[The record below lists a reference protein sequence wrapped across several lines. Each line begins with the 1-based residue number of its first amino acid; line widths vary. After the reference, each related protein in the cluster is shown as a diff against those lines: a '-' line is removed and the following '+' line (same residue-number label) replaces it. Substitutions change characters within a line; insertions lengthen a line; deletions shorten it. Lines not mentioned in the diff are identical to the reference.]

1 MDTLAYAKKL
11 IEVGVPQKQ
20 AEVQAEALSDAF
32 KGEIAT
38 KGDIKEL
45 ENKIKDLEIRMVK
58 WFSSIIIGL
67 VISIFIALL
76 RYIK

>member
-32 KGEIAT
+32 QCEAAT

-45 ENKIKDLEIRMVK
+45 ENKIKDLEIRM
-58 WFSSIIIGL
+58 
-67 VISIFIALL
+67 
-76 RYIK
+76 IKRFLI

>member
-32 KGEIAT
+32 KGEVAT

-45 ENKIKDLEIRMVK
+45 ENKIKDLEIRMIK

>member
-32 KGEIAT
+32 KGEVAT

-45 ENKIKDLEIRMVK
+45 ENKIKDLEIRMIK
-58 WFSSIIIGL
+58 WFSIIIIGL

>member
-11 IEVGVPQKQ
+11 IEAGVPQKQ

-32 KGEIAT
+32 QGEVAT

-45 ENKIKDLEIRMVK
+45 ENKIKDLEIRMIK

>member
-32 KGEIAT
+32 QGEVAT

-45 ENKIKDLEIRMVK
+45 ENKIKDLEIRMIK

>member
-20 AEVQAEALSDAF
+20 AEVQAEALSDAI

>member
-32 KGEIAT
+32 KGEVAT

-45 ENKIKDLEIRMVK
+45 ENKNLK
-58 WFSSIIIGL
+58 
-67 VISIFIALL
+67 
-76 RYIK
+76 